1 MNYKIT
7 RKFGHFVYNEKN
19 GNNKIRWYE
28 VDEVI
33 DQATFNR
40 FTKAT
45 QAYCDK
51 INTRKK
57 RTPKK

>member
-7 RKFGHFVYNEKN
+7 KKFGHFVYNEKN
-19 GNNKIRWYE
+19 GSHKIKWYE

-33 DQATFNR
+33 DQTTFNR

-45 QAYCDK
+45 QLYCKK

-57 RTPKK
+57 KSKG